1 MPEQTTSSQRKARF
15 PGLDAD
21 ANPVIG
27 FGLGVTGLMLRLR
40 PRLVPLSLALTA
52 AAALLYRD
60 PERATPAESLSLFA
74 PADGMVIAI
83 DELYEHR
90 FLHTDAIRLSIA
102 VAPFDVPVHRSP
114 AAGVVAYIEHS
125 PGAARPSW
133 DLRAAEQN
141 ERQYIGIHTSWGPL
155 LLVVTAGPLARRIDS
170 APRLG
175 AFVQAGAR
183 LSKVRFGSRVDL
195 LLPRDA
201 TQQLPEL
208 GERLQGGATRI
219 GYVAAF

>member
-40 PRLVPLSLALTA
+40 PRLVPVSLALTA

-60 PERATPAESLSLFA
+60 PERATPVDSLALFA
-74 PADGMVIAI
+74 PADGTVVAI
-83 DELYEHR
+83 EELYEHR
-90 FLHTDAIRLSIA
+90 FLHTDAVRLSIM

-114 AAGVVAYIEHS
+114 AAGVVAYIEHV
-125 PGAARPSW
+125 PGAARPGW
-133 DLRAAEQN
+133 DLRSAEQN
-141 ERQYIGIHTSWGPL
+141 ERRYLGIHTSWGPL
-155 LLVVTAGPLARRIDS
+155 LLVITAGPLARRINS
-170 APRLG
+170 SLRLG
-175 AFVQAGAR
+175 EYIQAGAR

-201 TQQLPEL
+201 AQDLPEI
-208 GERLQGGATRI
+208 GERVQGGASRI
-219 GYVAAF
+219 GHVVTF